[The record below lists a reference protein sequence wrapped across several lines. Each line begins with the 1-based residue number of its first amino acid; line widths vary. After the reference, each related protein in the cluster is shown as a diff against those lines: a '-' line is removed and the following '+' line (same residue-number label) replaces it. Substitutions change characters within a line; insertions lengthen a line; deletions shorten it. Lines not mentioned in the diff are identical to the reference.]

1 MKRKEYFVR
10 SSHIKYS
17 FSSWN
22 FFLITREKSSRQSLL
37 LKCYIKLLV
46 VNWYRVIPTLW
57 LSIISRLCELT
68 RWNNLYLRELMAY
81 IWYRNG
87 GNVRVS
93 LDNCSCFL
101 FHCPTDH
108 YQSGI
113 VKRSGKIIVLSRQ
126 KDSYANVFPFLW
138 INTLRADNN
147 FTFDLIR
154 NFYFASTFFY
164 F

>member
-101 FHCPTDH
+101 FHCWPLSKWYCETKWEN
-108 YQSGI
+108 Y
-113 VKRSGKIIVLSRQ
+113 RSFSSKGFVRQ
-126 KDSYANVFPFLW
+126 CVSFSLN
-138 INTLRADNN
+138 
-147 FTFDLIR
+147 
-154 NFYFASTFFY
+154 
-164 F
+164 